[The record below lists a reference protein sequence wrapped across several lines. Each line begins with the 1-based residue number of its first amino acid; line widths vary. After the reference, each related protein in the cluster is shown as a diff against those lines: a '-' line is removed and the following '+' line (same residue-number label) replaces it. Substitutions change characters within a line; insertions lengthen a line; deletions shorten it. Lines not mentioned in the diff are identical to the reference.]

1 MRRIGYLAS
10 GVVLLGAL
18 NSPATAAIEC
28 RAELPQSRTG
38 HWSWR
43 QIEGRKCWFPGR
55 ANLDK
60 AQLRWPTAAAAPA
73 PGPAPA
79 TQPDTLTVGR
89 SQRREG
95 DAATDDGAA
104 RASRQPSPSPAK
116 ELTFEQRW
124 AQ

>member
-1 MRRIGYLAS
+1 MRWIGSLAS
-10 GVVLLGAL
+10 GMVLLAAI
-18 NSPATAAIEC
+18 NSPARAAIEC

-55 ANLDK
+55 AGVDK

-73 PGPAPA
+73 PAS
-79 TQPDTLTVGR
+79 QPETVTIGR

-95 DAATDDGAA
+95 DAAADEGVA
-104 RASRQPSPSPAK
+104 RAPRQPSPSPAK